1 MVDTKKVERPRGRP
15 RAFDVEG
22 ALGTAQRLFHERGY
36 DGVSLSN
43 LTDALGI
50 NPPSFYAAFGS
61 KAELFDKVLERY
73 AGSALPLDD
82 ILRSGRSVPEALTE
96 LFTTAA
102 GIYVAN
108 PLEAGCLVIEAARS
122 SPDADCAIAARR
134 YRAATLQRIRDYI
147 AQERPAVADRLADF
161 VDLTMSGMSASARE
175 GWSEARML
183 DMAAMAATAIEMAW
197 RSAE

>member
-1 MVDTKKVERPRGRP
+1 MVDTKKTERPRGRP
-15 RAFDVEG
+15 RTFDVEG

-61 KAELFDKVLERY
+61 KAALFERVLERY

-82 ILRSGRSVPEALTE
+82 VLRSGRSVPEALAE
-96 LFTTAA
+96 LLMTAA
-102 GIYVAN
+102 SIYVAN

-122 SPDADCAIAARR
+122 SPDADGAVAARQ
-134 YRAATLQRIRDYI
+134 YRAATLQRIRDFV
-147 AQERPAVADRLADF
+147 AQERPAVADRIADF
-161 VDLTMSGMSASARE
+161 VDLTMSGMSASARD
-175 GWSEARML
+175 GWSEARMQ
-183 DMAAMAATAIEMAW
+183 DMAAMASTAIEAVW
-197 RSAE
+197 KSAE

>member
-1 MVDTKKVERPRGRP
+1 MA
-15 RAFDVEG
+15 RA
-22 ALGTAQRLFHERGY
+22 QQLFHERGY
-36 DGVSLSN
+36 DGVSLTN

-61 KAELFDKVLERY
+61 KAELFEKVLERY

-82 ILRSGRSVPEALTE
+82 ILRPGRNIPEALADLLTS
-96 LFTTAA
+96 AA

-122 SPDADCAIAARR
+122 SPDADCSIAARR
-134 YRAATLQRIRDYI
+134 YRAETLARIRNFI
-147 AQERPAVADRLADF
+147 AQERPALADRLADF

-175 GWSEARML
+175 GWSEARMQ
-183 DMAAMAATAIEMAW
+183 DMAIMASTAIEAAW
-197 RSAE
+197 RLAE